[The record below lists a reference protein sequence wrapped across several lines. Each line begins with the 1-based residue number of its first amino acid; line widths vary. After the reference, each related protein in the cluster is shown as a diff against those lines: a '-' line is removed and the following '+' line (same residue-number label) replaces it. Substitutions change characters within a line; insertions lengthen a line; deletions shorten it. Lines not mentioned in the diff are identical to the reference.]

1 MNGYSSHDARPGVD
15 GVRIIAGI
23 AKGRRLVGPR
33 GSATRP
39 PMDRMREAVFSAL
52 GARID
57 AAIVLD
63 LYAGTGSFG
72 LEALSRGAGSVT
84 FVERDGAALAA
95 LRTNV
100 DAVGLGGRI
109 VASDV
114 EVALTGQAGPYDIV
128 FVDPPYSL
136 SSIDLEPVLA
146 AVSVRLT
153 GGATVLIHRRR
164 DEVEVQTEGTLA
176 LTRRRRY
183 GDSEIWW
190 YIKEA
195 Q

>member
-1 MNGYSSHDARPGVD
+1 MNGYSSHDAHPGVD

-95 LRTNV
+95 LRANV

-136 SSIDLEPVLA
+136 SSMDLEPVLA

-153 GGATVLIHRRR
+153 AGATVLIHRRR